1 MAKSFNDLVLHFC
14 SSTSAL
20 ILELFFA
27 ISWSVWYSRNKLLHG
42 ENGLP
47 PLQVLEMAKS
57 IVEDYREA
65 FSLVSPSL
73 PSAQECWVAPPPGF
87 LKVNVDGASSIDGS
101 GASGIRVIIRDVLG
115 RIVVALCKA
124 LPVHYPAELTE
135 FFALEHGVLLAQDL
149 NISNVIFESDAAS
162 VISSVNQ
169 ACSGGAMGHL
179 VHFIVYA
186 KSAFSCCSFHHVK
199 RTYNMAAHELA
210 QFAKCNNVS
219 NVWMGVTPPCLS

>member
-1 MAKSFNDLVLHFC
+1 M
-14 SSTSAL
+14 
-20 ILELFFA
+20 
-27 ISWSVWYSRNKLLHG
+27 WYNRNKLLHG

-47 PLQVLEMAKS
+47 PQQILEMAKS

-73 PSAQECWVAPPPGF
+73 PSAQECWAGPPPGF
-87 LKVNVDGASSIDGS
+87 LKVNVDGASSIDGNDIS
-101 GASGIRVIIRDVLG
+101 SIGVIIRDDLG

-135 FFALEHGVLLAQDL
+135 FFALEYKVLLAQDL

-169 ACSGGAMGHL
+169 DCKVLWGTWCITLCQQNQSSL
-179 VHFIVYA
+179 
-186 KSAFSCCSFHHVK
+186 
-199 RTYNMAAHELA
+199 AAP
-210 QFAKCNNVS
+210 S
-219 NVWMGVTPPCLS
+219 IM

>member
-1 MAKSFNDLVLHFC
+1 M
-14 SSTSAL
+14 
-20 ILELFFA
+20 
-27 ISWSVWYSRNKLLHG
+27 
-42 ENGLP
+42 
-47 PLQVLEMAKS
+47 
-57 IVEDYREA
+57 
-65 FSLVSPSL
+65 
-73 PSAQECWVAPPPGF
+73 
-87 LKVNVDGASSIDGS
+87 NVDGASSIDGS